1 MRSAGRGGVIG
12 RTFGHGPGCLG
23 PDYWGYARH
32 VFQKLDFQTGQTGGS
47 TALWLNRGITPP
59 DSRIQRL
66 RERAENWAH
75 DIDLVPDLG
84 RNIGSR
90 TWWRGLATC
99 TCLCATM
106 ILLSPGIQ
114 PVPAPREA
122 PLGTER
128 LDQYRAQMVGASAL
142 GGDSGI
148 HMGPTDAAAPLAQ
161 TPERPQI
168 ELDAALG
175 AGGFART
182 LARAGVGER
191 DAQDAMALIATAVD
205 PASIGSGTHIRLV
218 LGRRTSRDQ
227 PRPLEKLNI
236 RAKLE
241 LALEVARQDG
251 VLALRKIPIAVD
263 ATPLRLRGAVGPSLY
278 RSARAAGADPAT
290 IQAYLKVIATRL
302 DVGDIGA
309 DDRFDIIVAHRRAAT
324 GERETGALLFAGLE
338 RRGKP
343 INMLKW
349 TQGDRAQWFEAS
361 GVGEQR
367 AALAQ
372 PVAGRVS
379 SNFGRR
385 FHPILGY
392 SRLHAGMDIAAPW
405 GTPIYAVTDG
415 RVAYAGWHG
424 GHGKYVRIQHGGN
437 IATGY
442 AHMSRI
448 AARQGESVR
457 RGQVIGYVGSTGLS
471 TGPHLHYELYRGGVA
486 INPASMKFT
495 RTAQLAG
502 RDLAA
507 FRARLAQLKSLPAGL
522 AAQTPQVAVGI
533 AAHPQASSALR

>member
-1 MRSAGRGGVIG
+1 M
-12 RTFGHGPGCLG
+12 
-23 PDYWGYARH
+23 
-32 VFQKLDFQTGQTGGS
+32 FQKLDFQTGQTGGS
-47 TALWLNRGITPP
+47 SALWLNRGITPP
-59 DSRIQRL
+59 DTRIQRL
-66 RERAENWAH
+66 RQHAENWAD

-99 TCLCATM
+99 TALCASM
-106 ILLSPGIQ
+106 LLLSPGIQ
-114 PVPAPREA
+114 PVPMPAEA
-122 PLGTER
+122 PIGKEQ
-128 LDQYRAQMVGASAL
+128 LDQYRAQMIGASAY
-142 GGDSGI
+142 GGDSGV

-161 TPERPQI
+161 TPERPQV

-191 DAQDAMALIATAVD
+191 DAQDAMALIASAVD
-205 PASIGSGTHIRLV
+205 PASISSGTHIRLV
-218 LGRRTSRDQ
+218 LGRRTQRDQ
-227 PRPLEKLNI
+227 PRPLERLNI

-241 LALEVARQDG
+241 LALEVSRQDG
-251 VLALRKIPIAVD
+251 ALTLRNIPIAVD
-263 ATPLRLRGAVGPSLY
+263 ATPLRLRGTVGPSLY
-278 RSARAAGADPAT
+278 RTARAAGADPAT
-290 IQAYLKVIATRL
+290 IQAYLRVIATRL

-324 GERETGALLFAGLE
+324 GESETGDLLFAGLE

-349 TQGDRAQWFEAS
+349 TKDGRTQWFEAS

-372 PVAGRVS
+372 PVAGRIS

-392 SRLHAGMDIAAPW
+392 ARMHAGMDISAPW
-405 GTPIYAVTDG
+405 GAPIYAVTDG
-415 RVAYAGWHG
+415 RIAYAGWHG
-424 GHGKYVRIQHGGN
+424 GHGKYVRIQHAGN
-437 IATGY
+437 LATGY

-448 AARQGESVR
+448 AARAGEAVR

-471 TGPHLHYELYRGGVA
+471 TGPHLHYELYRNGVA
-486 INPASMKFT
+486 INPATMKFT
-495 RTAQLAG
+495 QTSQLAG
-502 RDLAA
+502 SELAA
-507 FRARLAQLKSLPAGL
+507 FRARLAQLKNLPAGL
-522 AAQTPQVAVGI
+522 PAARPPSPAI
-533 AAHPQASSALR
+533 AASTASPAQGVLATGH